1 MLNCIGVMPDRAPV
15 LAVPGAHL
23 HDYGKAP
30 RRGRKLGH
38 VTVTAADDDELA
50 DRLARVTPLIPSD
63 G

>member
-1 MLNCIGVMPDRAPV
+1 MVNCIGGLPDVHDV

-30 RRGRKLGH
+30 RRARKLGH
-38 VTVTAADDDELA
+38 VTITAPDVDTLDE
-50 DRLARVTPLIPSD
+50 RLAQLLPHIPSD